1 MLSISQEKMVVPLT
15 FAFARIGG
23 SSFEI
28 IKSDDIKSGLINR
41 IAIFELLI
49 AFNRFLPSGSHLI

>member
-1 MLSISQEKMVVPLT
+1 MLSISQEKMVVTLT

-28 IKSDDIKSGLINR
+28 IKSDDIKSELINR
-41 IAIFELLI
+41 IAIFALLI
-49 AFNRFLPSGSHLI
+49 AYLIASFHLVLI